1 MIAKSIRRIPALR
14 LTRTFSKFIPEQS
27 FSVER
32 PAQDRVV
39 STPQWPVPY
48 YERKFRS
55 YAVRETHID
64 YSDHGKPISEFHAYH
79 NKERLQNN
87 QKGREFITYVEDNVQ
102 LESKLKN
109 PKSRLCYD

>member
-55 YAVRETHID
+55 YPVRETHID
-64 YSDHGKPISEFHAYH
+64 YSEHGKQISDFNAIT
-79 NKERLQNN
+79 NKENLQKT
-87 QKGREFITYVEDNVQ
+87 QSGRDIVAHIEDNVQ
-102 LESKLKN
+102 LDSK
-109 PKSRLCYD
+109 PKKS